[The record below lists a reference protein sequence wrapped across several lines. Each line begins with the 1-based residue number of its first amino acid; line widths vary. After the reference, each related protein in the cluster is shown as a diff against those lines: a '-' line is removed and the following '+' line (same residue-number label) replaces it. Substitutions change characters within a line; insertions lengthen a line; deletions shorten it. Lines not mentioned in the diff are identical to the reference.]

1 MKFSICIPNFNYGR
15 FIGRAIQSVLDQQD
29 PDIEILVS
37 DNASTDNSVEV
48 VRGFADPRIQLRINA
63 CNVGFAGNLDR
74 VARMAAGD
82 QLIMLSSD
90 DALLP
95 GVLATYRDLYEHL
108 GDAADRSIV
117 TSTWA
122 VIDSS
127 DKVTGEVG
135 PPRHIWLDGDRAPE
149 LGQIVGGPVYRIAG
163 SELLRRTLLAM
174 NNPLNFSATSY
185 PRRLYEAVE
194 GYGGGRLINPDKW
207 FHWKLMSV
215 ADHAYF
221 IDRPLVGYRWH
232 DTNQTA
238 QQLGTG
244 ALKYSVDEYVSTLEV
259 DERWLKQAGLTRQQ
273 VIDAFIEYD
282 VARHGLAT
290 LASGQRGRAQR
301 ILNFGRA
308 VYPDDVRR
316 NRKAIALKMLLRLG
330 PVGQKIAER
339 AYKSYV
345 RKNSP
350 EKSTNGL

>member
-1 MKFSICIPNFNYGR
+1 MKFSICIPNYNYGR
-15 FIGRAIQSVLDQQD
+15 YIGRAIQSVLDQND
-29 PDIEILVS
+29 PDLEIVIS

-48 VRGFADPRIQLRINA
+48 IRAFSDPRIRLHVNA

-95 GVLATYRDLYEHL
+95 GVLSTYRRLLDRL
-108 GDAADRSIV
+108 GPAANRSVI

-122 VIDSS
+122 VIDSD

-135 PPRHIWLDGDRAPE
+135 PPRHIWLDTDRAKE
-149 LGQIVGGPVYRIAG
+149 LDDTVGGPVYRMPC

-174 NNPLNFSATSY
+174 NNPFNFSATCY
-185 PRRLYEAVE
+185 PRALYEAVE

-215 ADHAYF
+215 ADDAYF
-221 IDRPLVGYRWH
+221 IDRQLVGYRWH

-259 DERWLKQAGLTRQQ
+259 DDRWLKRAGLTRQQ

-290 LASGQRGRAQR
+290 LAIGQRQRAKR
-301 ILNFGRA
+301 LLAFGYA
-308 VYPDDVRR
+308 TYPEQTRR
-316 NRKAIALKMLLRLG
+316 NRKVRVLRALLRLG
-330 PVGQKIAER
+330 PVGQAVASR
-339 AYKSYV
+339 AYKSYL
-345 RKNSP
+345 RKNHSSKDSN
-350 EKSTNGL
+350 E